1 MLLAKSFKEYYSQR
15 SVGAGGNSNVGAF
28 NTAMDVETNEMD
40 AVKAFNNAD
49 GIMITVGAGRKVKF
63 IHGMKDLGNT
73 IIRPKSKICGHIGL
87 NDSAFVGIIDHVY
100 ALTIVQFDT
109 PTKTQFD

>member
-1 MLLAKSFKEYYSQR
+1 MLLAKSFKEYYSQC

-28 NTAMDVETNEMD
+28 NKAMDVETNEMD
-40 AVKAFNNAD
+40 AVKAFNNAN

-73 IIRPKSKICGHIGL
+73 IIHPKSKICGHIGL
-87 NDSAFVGIIDHVY
+87 NESAFVGIINHVD
-100 ALTIVQFDT
+100 ALTIVRFDT
-109 PTKTQFD
+109 PTRT